1 MSISRHSNHS
11 LDTPI
16 IIAPAD
22 LDRLIIALLVFL
34 LVAIA
39 ICWVR
44 RSHFIK
50 SLHKMVEMDKIVR
63 GK

>member
-1 MSISRHSNHS
+1 M
-11 LDTPI
+11 
-16 IIAPAD
+16 
-22 LDRLIIALLVFL
+22 IIALLVFL